1 MVTGGGRGIGAAVA
15 QALAAEGAAVT
26 LCSRTLDQVAAV
38 ADAIRHN
45 GHRAEAFECDVSRA
59 AEVRRL
65 AEQAVDW
72 MGGVDI
78 LVNNAG
84 FAPSAPLK
92 AIRLEEWERV
102 FAVNV
107 TGTFLCTQAFM
118 PGLVDAGWGRVINI
132 ASIASKVGHPY
143 IAAYVASKHAVLGFT
158 RAVAAEVARNG
169 VTVNAICPG
178 YVDTPMTADSVDRIV
193 HKAQIS
199 EEEAL
204 EFMRS
209 ASPQGRLMNVREIAY
224 LAVCLCDEQAR
235 GINGQGIVLDGAW
248 SPPDGV
254 VVGVPSPGTGTVVVV
269 AAPGDPGDPPAGS
282 T

>member
-1 MVTGGGRGIGAAVA
+1 MRLRGRRAVVTGGGRGIGAAVA
-15 QALAAEGAAVT
+15 HALAREGAAVT
-26 LCSRTLDQVAAV
+26 ICSRTRGEVDDV
-38 ADAIRHN
+38 ADEIRRK

-59 AEVRRL
+59 DEVERL
-65 AEQAVDW
+65 ANSAVDW

-84 FAPSAPLK
+84 FAPSAPLRS
-92 AIRLEEWERV
+92 IRLEEWERV

-118 PGLVDAGWGRVINI
+118 PGLIDAGWGRVINI
-132 ASIASKVGHPY
+132 ASIASKIGHPY

-158 RAVAAEVARNG
+158 RAVAAEVAKRG

-178 YVDTPMTADSVDRIV
+178 YVDTPMTAASVDRIV
-193 HKAQIS
+193 AKTEIT

-209 ASPQGRLMNVREIAY
+209 ASPQGRLMGVEEIAY

-235 GINGQGIVLDGAW
+235 GINGQGLVVDGG
-248 SPPDGV
+248 GV
-254 VVGVPSPGTGTVVVV
+254 QS
-269 AAPGDPGDPPAGS
+269 
-282 T
+282 

>member
-1 MVTGGGRGIGAAVA
+1 VVTGGGRGIGAAVA
-15 QALAAEGAAVT
+15 HALAVEGAAVT
-26 LCSRTLDQVAAV
+26 LCSRTRDQVAEV
-38 ADAIRHN
+38 ADEIRHK

-59 AEVRRL
+59 VEVRRL
-65 AEQAVDW
+65 AEKAIEW

-92 AIRLEEWERV
+92 SIRLEEWERV

-118 PGLVDAGWGRVINI
+118 PGLIDAGWGRVINV
-132 ASIASKVGHPY
+132 ASIASKIGHPY

-178 YVDTPMTADSVDRIV
+178 YVDTPMTAASVDRIV
-193 HKAQIS
+193 AKTRIT

-204 EFMRS
+204 EFMKG
-209 ASPQGRLMNVREIAY
+209 ASPQGRLMNVQEIAY
-224 LAVCLCDEQAR
+224 LAVCLCDDQAR
-235 GINGQGIVLDGAW
+235 GINGQGIVVDGG
-248 SPPDGV
+248 GV
-254 VVGVPSPGTGTVVVV
+254 QS
-269 AAPGDPGDPPAGS
+269 
-282 T
+282 